1 MPAMSSTE
9 RIYLRMER
17 PGFPC
22 DIAGINV
29 LEPSPEGALPFE
41 AVRAVFDQRRH
52 QSPLLTLMLA
62 PAPLG
67 IGEDRWTQAA
77 SLDIDAHVHHRQVP
91 PPGDMQALLATV
103 LEVSKDPLDR
113 SRPLWE
119 AWYLSGMAGGAAALL
134 LRTHHAAIDGM
145 GVMQLHRVLFDTEP
159 TTVDLGAAL
168 HAGGG
173 PALPVAAA
181 QSPVRGPQSSG
192 HRGGH
197 DRPDRQTGGRRG
209 ARDDGGKTGPCG
221 PRHGAQAGLAA
232 AAHTART
239 RWRCR
244 SCPGTSPHRPITR
257 RSRCSTGTWT
267 TRASRWPSSPCR

>member
-9 RIYLRMER
+9 RIFLRMER

-113 SRPLWE
+113 SRPL
-119 AWYLSGMAGGAAALL
+119 
-134 LRTHHAAIDGM
+134 
-145 GVMQLHRVLFDTEP
+145 
-159 TTVDLGAAL
+159 
-168 HAGGG
+168 
-173 PALPVAAA
+173 
-181 QSPVRGPQSSG
+181 
-192 HRGGH
+192 
-197 DRPDRQTGGRRG
+197 GRRG
-209 ARDDGGKTGPCG
+209 
-221 PRHGAQAGLAA
+221 
-232 AAHTART
+232 
-239 RWRCR
+239 
-244 SCPGTSPHRPITR
+244 I
-257 RSRCSTGTWT
+257 
-267 TRASRWPSSPCR
+267 